1 MSTVV
6 AETPMNEK
14 KNEKL
19 TGSLLSLLYLIK

>member
-6 AETPMNEK
+6 AGTPMNEK

-19 TGSLLSLLYLIK
+19 IGSLLSLL